1 MYNMVLLMNQNMKTV
16 SPMQK
21 PGNFHKT
28 LLYKTEIVRENACI
42 LHFQKLELQMGYLT
56 LGV

>member
-42 LHFQKLELQMGYLT
+42 LHF
-56 LGV
+56 